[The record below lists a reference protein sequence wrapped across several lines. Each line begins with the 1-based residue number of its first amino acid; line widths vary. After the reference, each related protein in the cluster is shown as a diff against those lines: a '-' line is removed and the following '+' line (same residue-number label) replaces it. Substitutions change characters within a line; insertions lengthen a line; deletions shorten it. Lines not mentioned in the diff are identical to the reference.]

1 MLPLLPLQVD
11 GLLFMSIVGTVFVLV
26 AIVFIFKPE
35 LSLAPLSGDSNNL
48 EGVAPIWGR
57 FVAIVLL
64 IVGGLLLFIAIRY
77 VIIS

>member
-11 GLLFMSIVGTVFVLV
+11 GLLFMSIVGTVFVLA